1 MRVFLMAMALTAVS
15 AARAITVAWTAEAWS
30 ESFLQSNDYHC
41 YLISSASEVTWTG
54 TGNWTS
60 DKGQFDSSATT
71 LTANPSEGGNYGHIS
86 DGKMETWVSFDGE
99 FTKNNYYYLVFVSKN
114 EADNGAY
121 AMTGGKQYIDVVQ
134 GKKDGLL
141 DMTANQQPPAGWDFA
156 DPSAWIYTNVKGTP
170 EPTVLA
176 LLALGVAG
184 LALRRRV

>member
-1 MRVFLMAMALTAVS
+1 MSLTAVS

-30 ESFLQSNDYHC
+30 ESFLQSDAYYC
-41 YLISSASEVTWTG
+41 YLISSSSEVTWMG
-54 TGNWTS
+54 TGNWES
-60 DKGQFDSSATT
+60 DKKQFASSATT
-71 LTANPSEGGNYGHIS
+71 LTANTSEGGNYGHIS
-86 DGKMETWVSFDGE
+86 DGKMETWVGFDGE
-99 FTKNNYYYLVFVSKN
+99 FTKDNYYYLVFVSKT

-121 AMTGGKQYIDVVQ
+121 AMTGGKRYTDTVQ

-141 DMTANQQPPAGWDFA
+141 DMTADSLPPEGWDFA

-170 EPTVLA
+170 EPTALA